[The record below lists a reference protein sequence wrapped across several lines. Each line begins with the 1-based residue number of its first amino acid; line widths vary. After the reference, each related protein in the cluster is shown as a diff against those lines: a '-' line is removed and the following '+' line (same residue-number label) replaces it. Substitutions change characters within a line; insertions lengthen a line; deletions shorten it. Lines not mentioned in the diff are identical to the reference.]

1 MNPFRYGL
9 MVVLAMLVVFP
20 MAAKNKI
27 HVNVVVTTPQQV
39 QFDYFFDEAL
49 RQRLANHWDAAF
61 DLLQTCQRMEPA
73 NAEVKF
79 ELAKCYMQARKS
91 DQAIASLVQACQD
104 DPQNNWYKT
113 ALAEQYLAVQKID
126 QAITTYQAI
135 LKVDPQNEDAVM
147 MLISIYTQTGKLSL
161 AIDELN
167 QLEKIQGMS
176 QDITVEKA
184 RLYFMMHQ
192 NKKGIEEVDKL
203 VEAYPHELK
212 FQVLRGDIYLQQ
224 GMKKDA
230 LAAYQ
235 NVLSIDPN
243 QGDALYSLSKYYKA
257 VGDTTSMMRVLDQ
270 MMQNKNVELDTKL
283 SVLKDLV
290 ANPSDVQKVHDF
302 LPELLAMYPDEE
314 SLHNYQYLFLMMQQ
328 KTKEAEAELHTM
340 LDLNPQNKVTWMR
353 LLEMQLQQEK
363 FSKADSLCTKAL
375 TYFPKDPDLYFFK
388 SVALFQLNH
397 FRQVIALCHKT
408 LPLIPD
414 ENLNLRA
421 QVYSQMGDTYYRLG
435 EKDSTFWAYD
445 QALKYQPNNVG
456 TLNNYAYYLS
466 LEKRDLQKAE
476 NMSARTIKA
485 EPTNATFLDTYA
497 WIFFVEGNYAL
508 AKIYE
513 NQAIENGGD
522 KNADVLAHYGD
533 ILYLSGAVDEA
544 VTWWQKSIDAG
555 NTSPVVKK
563 EVETKTYIPQP

>member
-1 MNPFRYGL
+1 MNPFRYSL
-9 MVVLAMLVVFP
+9 IAVLVTLVIFP
-20 MAAKNKI
+20 SAAKNKT
-27 HVNVVVTTPQQV
+27 HVPVVATTPQQV
-39 QFDYFFDEAL
+39 QFDYYFDEAL

-61 DLLQTCQRMEPA
+61 DLLQTCQRIEPT
-73 NAEVKF
+73 NAEVQF
-79 ELAKCYMQARKS
+79 ELSKCYQQANKS
-91 DQAIASLVQACQD
+91 VQAITSLEQACQD
-104 DPQNNWYKT
+104 DPQNNWYKA
-113 ALAEQYLAVQKID
+113 ALAQQYLAAQKID
-126 QAITTYQAI
+126 QAVATYQAM
-135 LKVDPQNEDAVM
+135 LKVDPQDEDAVM
-147 MLISIYTQTGKLSL
+147 MLISIYTQTDKLTL

-192 NKKGIEEVDKL
+192 NKKGIEEVNRL
-203 VEAYPHELK
+203 IEAYPHELK

-224 GMKKDA
+224 GMKKEA
-230 LAAYQ
+230 LAAYK
-235 NVLSIDPN
+235 NVLSVDPN

-257 VGDTTSMMRVLDQ
+257 VGDTTNMMQVLDQ
-270 MMQNKNVELDTKL
+270 MMKNKNVELDTKL
-283 SVLKDLV
+283 AVLKDLV
-290 ANPSDVQKVHDF
+290 ANPADVQKVHDF
-302 LPELLAMYPDEE
+302 LPGLLAMYPDEE

-328 KTKEAEAELHTM
+328 KTQEAETELHTM

-363 FSKADSLCTKAL
+363 FAKADSLCSKAL

-397 FRQVIALCHKT
+397 FRQVITLCHKT

-476 NMSARTIKA
+476 NMSAQTIKA
-485 EPTNATFLDTYA
+485 EPSNATFLDTYA
-497 WIFFVEGNYAL
+497 WIFFVEGNYPL
-508 AKIYE
+508 AKIYSQ
-513 NQAIENGGD
+513 QAIDNGGD
-522 KNADVLAHYGD
+522 KNADVMEHYAD
-533 ILYLSGAVDEA
+533 ILYMSGDHEQA
-544 VTWWQKSIDAG
+544 VTWWQKSLDAG
-555 NTSPVVKK
+555 NTSAVVKK
-563 EVETKTYIPQP
+563 EIETKRYIAQP

>member
-1 MNPFRYGL
+1 MNPIRYSL
-9 MVVLAMLVVFP
+9 LVVLTMLIIFP
-20 MAAKNKI
+20 IAAKKKST
-27 HVNVVVTTPQQV
+27 VNVVVTTPQQV
-39 QFDYFFDEAL
+39 QFDYYFDEAL

-73 NAEVKF
+73 NAEVQF
-79 ELAKCYMQARKS
+79 ELTKCYMQARNSEKT
-91 DQAIASLVQACQD
+91 ITSLEQACKD

-113 ALAEQYLAVQKID
+113 ALAEQYLAAQKID
-126 QAITTYQAI
+126 QAVATYQAM
-135 LKVDPQNEDAVM
+135 LKVDPQNDDAVM

-230 LAAYQ
+230 LAAYEK
-235 NVLSIDPN
+235 VLSIDPN
-243 QGDALYSLSKYYKA
+243 QGDALYSLSKYYKT
-257 VGDTTSMMRVLDQ
+257 VGDTASMMRVLDQ
-270 MMQNKNVELDTKL
+270 MMKNKNVELDTKL
-283 SVLKDLV
+283 AVLKDLV
-290 ANPSDVQKVHDF
+290 TNPADVQKVHDF

-314 SLHNYQYLFLMMQQ
+314 SLHNYQYMFLMMQN
-328 KTKEAEAELHTM
+328 KTKEAEVELHTM

-375 TYFPKDPDLYFFK
+375 TYFPKDPDLYFYK

-397 FRQVIALCHKT
+397 FRQVITLCHKT

-414 ENLNLRA
+414 ESLNLRA

-476 NMSARTIKA
+476 NMSAQTIKA

-533 ILYLSGAVDEA
+533 ILYMSGDHDQA